1 MSSWTEDPLIPI
13 GVLVGAFLI
22 VAGIGTLVTAPW
34 QQQGSTLVA
43 VLRIL
48 GTLGM
53 ILIGIGL
60 IYVVWGHQWFA
71 ARRA

>member
-13 GVLVGAFLI
+13 GVVVGAFLI

-34 QQQGSTLVA
+34 QHQGSTLVA

-48 GTLGM
+48 GTVGT

-60 IYVVWGHQWFA
+60 IYVVWGHQWIA